1 MVPKKV
7 FFEPP
12 PFARVKRKKHINGL
26 VSAWRINQKQEEH
39 VVLVGLHERHPVYR
53 MRETLDSEARGGKS
67 MTKLAQRKL
76 TPHIT
81 VKASYLDELA
91 KLALQFGEFGLWEI
105 R

>member
-1 MVPKKV
+1 M
-7 FFEPP
+7 
-12 PFARVKRKKHINGL
+12 
-26 VSAWRINQKQEEH
+26 
-39 VVLVGLHERHPVYR
+39 LVGLHERHPVYR